1 MDVTTCEQYVLAELE
16 AAQAANERL
25 AQENER
31 LQAQVELME
40 ANLNAEPTRLERW
53 VTEKGRKAL
62 LDYCTSYAPDVTDSD
77 GERVPFEVFC
87 EDYIRDY
94 NLPKWL
100 SKAEFAR
107 YFEPEFRM
115 AYEDAIAEEQE

>member
-1 MDVTTCEQYVLAELE
+1 MDVNTCEQYVLAELE

-25 AQENER
+25 
-31 LQAQVELME
+31 QARVEALS
-40 ANLNAEPTRLERW
+40 AEPTRLERW

-62 LDYCTSYAPDVTDSD
+62 FDYCTNYVPDVTDD
-77 GERVPFEVFC
+77 GGERVPFDAFC
-87 EDYIRDY
+87 EDYIYDR

-107 YFEPEFRM
+107 YFEPEFWR
-115 AYEDAIAEEQE
+115 AYQDAIAEE